1 MAKQKRQWI
10 LARIQVIVMS
20 YVDIDNMMELALTIS
35 KGLLSEHIVMIARN
49 CMVKLRSQT
58 DLDRVSK

>member
-35 KGLLSEHIVMIARN
+35 KGLLGEHIVRIARN
-49 CMVKLRSQT
+49 CVVKQ
-58 DLDRVSK
+58 